1 MYIDTLHCL
10 RNAVGRKR
18 SEKMENQRL
27 VSLSLQYSSTLVV
40 FGQGFLSKEQCDNTG
55 TFPVFYLPDFSWFL
69 PASRLNK
76 NWRDFAVVMI
86 VTSFRMRRNIW
97 KGFQKMASK
106 NVSKIFSVVGSSVQ
120 LHKRTISSERKRLEA
135 TIYKCLY
142 VLFTEQSQNWNII
155 LEGSEM

>member
-18 SEKMENQRL
+18 SEKWRTNIWFLFRYNAPAHWSFL
-27 VSLSLQYSSTLVV
+27 VKDFLAKNNVTTLGHSQYSIYLISA
-40 FGQGFLSKEQCDNTG
+40 D
-55 TFPVFYLPDFSWFL
+55 FYLHLDW
-69 PASRLNK
+69 NK
-76 NWRDFAVVMI
+76 NWRDLAVVMI
-86 VTSFRMRRNIW
+86 LTSFRMRRNIW

-142 VLFTEQSQNWNII
+142 VLFTEESQNWNII
-155 LEGSEM
+155 LKGSEM

>member
-106 NVSKIFSVVGSSVQ
+106 NVSKIFQS
-120 LHKRTISSERKRLEA
+120 LEA
-135 TIYKCLY
+135 VYSCTRGLFRRNGNVWKLQYTNAYMFCLPRRARI
-142 VLFTEQSQNWNII
+142 EI
-155 LEGSEM
+155 